1 MVFHFSHALQQEYQ
15 HSREVLMQPEVYLN
29 LYGSLPIIIGRKP
42 NRMMK
47 IPLDEPTSLSDVLSD
62 LGIPIEKVQLV
73 MLNHK
78 AVRLDVTIRPGDR
91 LALFPKEYPFFVD
104 WYDFRNKPKP
114 K

>member
-1 MVFHFSHALQQEYQ
+1 M
-15 HSREVLMQPEVYLN
+15 HSNIYFN
-29 LYGSLPIIIGRKP
+29 LYGSLSKIIGRKP

-47 IPLDEPTSLSDVLSD
+47 IPLDGPTLLSDVLSS

-78 AVRLDVTIRPGDR
+78 PVRLNVTIRPGDR
-91 LALFPKEYPFFVD
+91 LALFPREYPFFVD
-104 WYDFRNKPKP
+104 WYDFRNKPKS